1 MSIEV
6 AIACVDPDIY
16 FRWWWG
22 GGGGSPDGRKQPEQH
37 CFCYQLNYRGGP
49 LDLCQR
55 KLYFS
60 KDPEG
65 AQHFPH
71 FFFLGG
77 VQMLISIETHTTFD
91 FLGSWGVWTPIPPL
105 DLHMEK
111 CSKYI
116 T

>member
-1 MSIEV
+1 MWIQIFTS
-6 AIACVDPDIY
+6 DGG
-16 FRWWWG
+16 G

-71 FFFLGG
+71 FFFFGG
-77 VQMLISIETHTTFD
+77 G
-91 FLGSWGVWTPIPPL
+91 GS
-105 DLHMEK
+105 K
-111 CSKYI
+111 C
-116 T
+116 